1 MAFDGAG
8 TFLRLYSWVVDATN
22 SVKIRADRHDDED
35 NNFAAGLSN
44 CITKDGQ
51 TSITQN
57 IPWNSRRIVSLADP
71 IDPQDAATKDYADTK
86 MPLDGSAPM
95 TGDMIIKNDDPTI
108 TLDGKAGFAN
118 SIFGDKGSKHR
129 WAVIL
134 GNATAEAGS
143 NAGSDFELIN
153 YADDGTLLGDV
164 LFGTRSTGLLTVK
177 ANPTAALGIAP
188 KQYVDAA
195 DAARLPIAGGTITG
209 SLGVQGSLTVNG
221 NIQTVGH
228 LGAGQNSLY
237 FGTIGGT
244 GWIAWQGGGNYLLGG
259 GGTIWHS
266 GNFNPGASSGI
277 VSNARLVFA
286 GDMGTNNYGHLQM
299 GEPWPGSVVTGWGS
313 NWQQGY
319 PLVAIFRHRYLQ
331 LFTTSWFTVGYVG

>member
-57 IPWNSRRIVSLADP
+57 IPWNSRRIISLADP

-95 TGDMIIKNDDPTI
+95 TGDLTIKNDDPTI
-108 TLDGKAGFAN
+108 TLDGKDGFAN

-129 WAVIL
+129 WAIIL
-134 GNATAEAGS
+134 GNATAESGN
-143 NAGSDFELIN
+143 NAGSDLN
-153 YADDGTLLGDV
+153 LLHYADDGTGLGSALD
-164 LFGTRSTGLLTVK
+164 GIRASGLLSVK
-177 ANPTAALGIAP
+177 GNPTSSLGIVP
-188 KQYVDAA
+188 KQYADAG

-209 SLGVQGSLTVNG
+209 SLGIQGSLTVNG
-221 NIQTVGH
+221 NAQVAGEIGASSNVYRFGSVGSSPGF
-228 LGAGQNSLY
+228 LQWNG
-237 FGTIGGT
+237 GGT
-244 GWIAWQGGGNYLLGG
+244 YTLGG

-266 GNFNPGASSGI
+266 GNFNPGSGVI
-277 VSNARLVFA
+277 SGVQLAFA
-286 GDMGTNNYGHLQM
+286 GEVAVATGPQGQM
-299 GEPWPGSVVTGWGS
+299 YEPYPGAVITGWSWVIVGGIATTGS
-313 NWQQGY
+313 YRFRYVQVKTTGGY
-319 PLVAIFRHRYLQ
+319 
-331 LFTTSWFTVGYVG
+331 FTVGVV